1 MLTVYGDI
9 RSGNCYKVKLLLQ
22 FLRRPHEW
30 VHVDIIKGESRTAAF
45 LAKNPSGRIPLLEIE
60 PDSYLPESDA
70 ILHLAEG
77 TGYLPA
83 DRLEHARVLQW
94 MFFEQNNHEPYIAT
108 SRFRIKFLK
117 QEEAYREELSKRRAG
132 GYAALGVME
141 QHLAHASYFVGA
153 RCTIAD
159 IALYAY
165 THVAHEGGFSL
176 AEFPAVRGWI
186 ERIEGEPGYLAM
198 SKGSP

>member
-1 MLTVYGDI
+1 M
-9 RSGNCYKVKLLLQ
+9 KLILGL
-22 FLRRPHEW
+22 LRRPHEW
-30 VHVDIIKGESRTAAF
+30 VHVDMIKGESRTPAF
-45 LAKNPSGRIPLLEIE
+45 LAKN
-60 PDSYLPESDA
+60 A
-70 ILHLAEG
+70 ILHYLAEG

-94 MFFEQNNHEPYIAT
+94 MFFAQYSHEPYIAS

-117 QEEAYREELSKRRAG
+117 QKEARREELAKRHEG
-132 GYAALGVME
+132 GVAALGVME
-141 QHLAHASYFVGA
+141 QHLNCAPYFVGA

-186 ERIEGEPGYLAM
+186 ERVESEPGYLAM
-198 SKGSP
+198 SEGSP